1 MIVKVEDLKGGLEMK
16 LPGFTADASLYKT
29 GEHYKLEGAG
39 ADATG
44 AQAVI
49 PQICFTVP
57 VCIPVIHK
65 KVRVC
70 CGFTGCS
77 WSFVAC

>member
-1 MIVKVEDLKGGLEMK
+1 MN
-16 LPGFTADASLYKT
+16 LPGFTAEASLYRT
-29 GEHYKLEGAG
+29 GERYKLEGVG
-39 ADATG
+39 ANG
-44 AQAVI
+44 ARTQAVI

-57 VCIPVIHK
+57 LCIPVIKK

-77 WSFVAC
+77 HSLVPC